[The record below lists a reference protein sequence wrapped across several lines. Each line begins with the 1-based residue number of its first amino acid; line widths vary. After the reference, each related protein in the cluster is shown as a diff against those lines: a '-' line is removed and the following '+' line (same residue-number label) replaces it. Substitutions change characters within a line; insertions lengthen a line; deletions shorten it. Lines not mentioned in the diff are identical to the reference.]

1 MRILT
6 WNARGDMGTRSQE
19 KANELSSTLKSWA
32 ATDDEVAIVC
42 LQEVNTNSGT
52 LCQYLRQL
60 NWNIAAI
67 DEQDGGGGRQQVI
80 AVHPDLTI
88 NSFDVIDLSQYGN
101 PETIPS
107 RPCRT
112 PCCADISLPDGST
125 FTVATWHATLGSRQ
139 EDDLQGFSKYLEIL
153 SKSLPDSRIIL
164 AADFNCEIG
173 RINDPGL
180 FPDYHGYS
188 CRLDH
193 IIAVNVTLTDGQNST
208 AGNSDHELVSAH
220 FEL

>member
-6 WNARGDMGTRSQE
+6 WNACGDMGNRSQD
-19 KANELSSTLKSWA
+19 KANELSSILGYWEVK
-32 ATDDEVAIVC
+32 DDGIAIVC
-42 LQEVNTNSGT
+42 LQEVNANSGT
-52 LCQYLRQL
+52 LCRYLRQL

-67 DEQDGGGGRQQVI
+67 DERDGGGGRQQVI

-88 NSFDVIDLSQYGN
+88 DSFRVISLSQYED
-101 PETIPS
+101 PETIPN

-112 PCCADISLPDGST
+112 PCCADISLPNGST
-125 FTVATWHATLGSRQ
+125 LTVATWHATLGSRK
-139 EDDLQGFSKYLEIL
+139 EDHLQGFSKYLEAL

-173 RINDPGL
+173 RINDPRL
-180 FPDYHGYS
+180 FPGYHGYS

-193 IIAVNVTLTDGQNST
+193 IIAVNVTLTDGKNST
-208 AGNSDHELVSAH
+208 EGNSDHELVSAH